1 LITPQQQADKIN
13 SYVAKLNDLVGES
26 FELATRNLETDI
38 KQRVFTEHED
48 INNSKLGQY
57 STVPTLIGAK
67 SFINKG
73 GANTF
78 FTAEKKKK
86 PKGQW
91 RTVKGKHLFVL
102 DGGYKELRQVQGL
115 QTSEVNLQYSGEL
128 LLNGIGVNIGE
139 NVYQVKFLNKL
150 STDKG
155 RGFEQRRNKKIFYAS
170 EKEKEKA
177 LDFVGKRIIN
187 GLKEVFGN
195 V

>member
-1 LITPQQQADKIN
+1 MTPKEQADKIN
-13 SYVAKLNDLVGES
+13 SYVAKLNDLVADS

-38 KQRVFTEHED
+38 KVRVFEEHLD
-48 INNSKLGQY
+48 INGAKLGQY
-57 STVPTLIGAK
+57 STTPTLIGAK

-73 GANTF
+73 GANSF
-78 FTAEKKKK
+78 FTAEKKKE

-102 DGGYKELRQVQGL
+102 DGGYKELRAIQGRP
-115 QTSEVNLQYSGEL
+115 TSEIDLQYSGEL
-128 LLNGIGVNIGE
+128 LLSGIGVNIG
-139 NVYQVKFLNKL
+139 NDVYQIKFLNEL

-155 RGFEQRRNKKIFYAS
+155 RGFEQRRNKKVFYAS
-170 EKEKEKA
+170 EKEKEKT
-177 LDFVGKRIIN
+177 LDFIGNRIIN